1 MQRILRIRDWM
12 AWLQRRSLFMTTESP
27 DRRQTMEQEMT
38 VQELIALMNAWEGD
52 FILQIELKEDDAN
65 GNRKE
70 ISDGSRRSL

>member
-1 MQRILRIRDWM
+1 
-12 AWLQRRSLFMTTESP
+12 MTTESP

-65 GNRKE
+65 GK
-70 ISDGSRRSL
+70 

>member
-1 MQRILRIRDWM
+1 
-12 AWLQRRSLFMTTESP
+12 
-27 DRRQTMEQEMT
+27 MEQEMT
-38 VQELIALMNAWEGD
+38 VQELIALMNVWEGD

>member
-1 MQRILRIRDWM
+1 
-12 AWLQRRSLFMTTESP
+12 MTTESP
-27 DRRQTMEQEMT
+27 DRWQTMEQEMT

>member
-1 MQRILRIRDWM
+1 
-12 AWLQRRSLFMTTESP
+12 MTTGSP

>member
-1 MQRILRIRDWM
+1 
-12 AWLQRRSLFMTTESP
+12 
-27 DRRQTMEQEMT
+27 MEQEMT

-52 FILQIELKEDDAN
+52 FIIQIELKGDDVN

>member
-1 MQRILRIRDWM
+1 
-12 AWLQRRSLFMTTESP
+12 MTTESP

-70 ISDGSRRSL
+70 ISE

>member
-1 MQRILRIRDWM
+1 
-12 AWLQRRSLFMTTESP
+12 MTTESP

-70 ISDGSRRSL
+70 TSDRSRRSL

>member
-12 AWLQRRSLFMTTESP
+12 AWLQRHSLFMTTESP

-70 ISDGSRRSL
+70 TSDGSRRSL

>member
-1 MQRILRIRDWM
+1 
-12 AWLQRRSLFMTTESP
+12 MTTESP

>member
-1 MQRILRIRDWM
+1 
-12 AWLQRRSLFMTTESP
+12 MTTESP

-70 ISDGSRRSL
+70 ISDGSRRNL

>member
-1 MQRILRIRDWM
+1 
-12 AWLQRRSLFMTTESP
+12 MTTESP
-27 DRRQTMEQEMT
+27 DRRQTVEQEMT